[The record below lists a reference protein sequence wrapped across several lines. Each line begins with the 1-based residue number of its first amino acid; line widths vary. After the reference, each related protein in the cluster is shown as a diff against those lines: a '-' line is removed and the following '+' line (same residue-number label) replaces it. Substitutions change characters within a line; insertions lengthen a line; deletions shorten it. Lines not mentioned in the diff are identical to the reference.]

1 MMKDRK
7 DGRFTMLLINQ
18 TLIKMSKGF
27 RGWIVAIA
35 LLKLVSLMGIS
46 LFATSIGTVLGR
58 ILAADMTLAELKA
71 DLLRAAL
78 AALLMA
84 VGDLLVGEAEHR
96 CTASA
101 RIHLRRQIF
110 DKMLRLDVSDVDRLG
125 ATGTINAAVDG
136 VELMQVYYNRYL
148 PGLIYSVL
156 APIYLFFALYRQ
168 SMSAAV
174 MLLIVS
180 LLITPINNLFK
191 EINEKMKGDYWGTLE
206 KLTSYYLESIN
217 GLTTTELFNRGDDRE
232 KKLGGIAQHLR
243 DIILDVMTL
252 NFSSTALNEF
262 LINAAIV
269 AATVIACVQLLA
281 GKIGLTNAL
290 TILMLSYG
298 FFGSI
303 RALQWIAHDALHGVA
318 AAQNVSD
325 ILAIDTEKPVTDDEA
340 QYNNFDGIRFE
351 DVRFSYKDRE
361 PVLKGVSLDIP
372 RGKVTAIAGESGC
385 GKSTVVNMLLRFYD
399 AAGGRIT
406 LDGRDYRSIAPAAL
420 RSRIAMVPQSVY
432 IFSGTVR
439 SNLLIA
445 DPDADDET
453 LFAALEQVR
462 LLDWVQSQPQGL
474 DAPVGD
480 AGARLSGGQR
490 QKIGIARA
498 LLSRAEYVI
507 FDEATSSVDEENE
520 REIWACIGELAQT
533 RTLIIISHRLT
544 TIRSADVIYL
554 IEAGE
559 VREKGTHAEL
569 MAAGGLYRRLVEEQ
583 DALESR
589 GKRRAA
595 Q

>member
-1 MMKDRK
+1 
-7 DGRFTMLLINQ
+7 MLLINR
-18 TLIKMSKGF
+18 TLIKMSRGF

-46 LFATSIGTVLGR
+46 LFASSIGSVLGR
-58 ILAADMTLAELKA
+58 IFAADMALADLKA
-71 DLLRAAL
+71 DLIRAVL
-78 AALLMA
+78 ASLLMA

-168 SMSAAV
+168 SVSVAV

-206 KLTSYYLESIN
+206 KLTAYYLESIN

-252 NFSSTALNEF
+252 NFSSTALNEL

-269 AATVIACVQLLA
+269 AATVMASVQLIS
-281 GKIGLTNAL
+281 GRIGLTNAL

-325 ILAIDTEKPVTDDEA
+325 ILEIDTEKPVTGDETV
-340 QYNNFDGIRFE
+340 YNDFDGIRFE
-351 DVRFSYKDRE
+351 NVSFAYPGRE
-361 PVLKGVSLDIP
+361 AVLRHVDLEIP
-372 RGKVTAIAGESGC
+372 HRKVTAIAGESGC

-399 AAGGRIT
+399 AAEGRVT
-406 LDGRDYRSIAPAAL
+406 FCGRDYRSLDPALL
-420 RSRIAMVPQSVY
+420 RKQIAMVPQSVY

-439 SNLLIA
+439 TNLLLA
-445 DPDADDET
+445 APNADDEA
-453 LFAALEQVR
+453 LFAALDRVR
-462 LLDWVQSQPQGL
+462 LLDWVKAQPEGL

-498 LLSRAEYVI
+498 LLSRAEYVV
-507 FDEATSSVDEENE
+507 FDEATSSVDEESE
-520 REIWACIGELAQT
+520 REIWACIGELAET
-533 RTLIIISHRLT
+533 RTIIIISHRLS
-544 TIRSADVIYL
+544 TIRNADVIYL

-559 VREKGTHAEL
+559 IREAGAHEEL
-569 MAAGGLYRRLVEEQ
+569 MAAGGVYRRLVEEQ
-583 DALESR
+583 NALESR

-595 Q
+595 V